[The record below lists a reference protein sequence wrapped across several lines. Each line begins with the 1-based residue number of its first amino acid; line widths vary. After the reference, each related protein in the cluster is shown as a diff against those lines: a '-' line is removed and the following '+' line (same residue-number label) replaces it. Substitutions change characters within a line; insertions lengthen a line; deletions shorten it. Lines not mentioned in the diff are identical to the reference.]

1 MKLGTRMKIT
11 YAMVFIVPLLL
22 IGISFCGIGRLELQ
36 QLGGRYGVADA
47 NLSITSDPF
56 SMFNNIGNT
65 VISQLQTT
73 IQEKPAA
80 LDDVSYLEDIN
91 SQLGTYSSF
100 IIVRRQGE
108 IYFNGSDDDDVVIE
122 DTDGYQPAGN
132 YIIGDTPYHLR
143 QIDFNFANGD
153 EGSIQILTPVTM
165 VVDQLRNIYTRLL
178 VISVIILFVASS
190 IAIFWLYQSIVQPLG
205 KLKVAAENIKDG
217 NLDFNVVTEAEDEIG
232 ELCTAFE
239 EMRSKLKEQIDI
251 NMQYEKENKELIS
264 RISRLKEDARKFEA
278 QLKDRHSENEYQAL
292 LKEKN
297 SIELKIDRLSILRN
311 EITSL
316 EQRRAEIQSAIAD
329 GNLKA
334 TNYAASCPLTVQ
346 SQHFQQLM
354 SQFGEDIQAGI
365 SLSVN
370 DKKNQTQFNLTVSA
384 QAGQSTGIT
393 NEMILAYDWL
403 LLTHG
408 SNHNLGFVWHDNAL
422 FADID
427 GGHRAKWMEF
437 IYQNSI
443 DTGKQYIMSINSEN
457 FDKSSQNWTDSM
469 MRKLEERIVL
479 KLSGENDT
487 DKLLGI

>member
-22 IGISFCGIGRLELQ
+22 IGISFWGIGRLELQ

-264 RISRLKEDARKFEA
+264 NISHDLKTPITAIKGYVEGIRDGVADTPEKMDKYIRTIYNKATDMDKLIDELFLYSKLDSNSLNYSFAKINVNDYFEDCADEISLDLEFSNIIFSYHNYVDKDTIIIADPE
-278 QLKDRHSENEYQAL
+278 QLKRVINNIVGNSVKYTGNKQGVISLRIKDEPEFIQVEIEDNGKGIAKNELPRIFERSYRTDASR
-292 LKEKN
+292 N
-297 SIELKIDRLSILRN
+297 SSQGGSGLGLSIAKKIIEEHGGKIWARSTEGMGTTLCFVLRKYR
-311 EITSL
+311 ES
-316 EQRRAEIQSAIAD
+316 
-329 GNLKA
+329 
-334 TNYAASCPLTVQ
+334 
-346 SQHFQQLM
+346 
-354 SQFGEDIQAGI
+354 GI
-365 SLSVN
+365 Y
-370 DKKNQTQFNLTVSA
+370 
-384 QAGQSTGIT
+384 
-393 NEMILAYDWL
+393 E
-403 LLTHG
+403 
-408 SNHNLGFVWHDNAL
+408 
-422 FADID
+422 
-427 GGHRAKWMEF
+427 
-437 IYQNSI
+437 
-443 DTGKQYIMSINSEN
+443 
-457 FDKSSQNWTDSM
+457 
-469 MRKLEERIVL
+469 
-479 KLSGENDT
+479 
-487 DKLLGI
+487 

>member
-22 IGISFCGIGRLELQ
+22 IGISFWGIGRLELQ

-264 RISRLKEDARKFEA
+264 NISHDLKTPITAIKGYVEGIRDGVADTPEKMDKYIRTIYNKATDMDKLIDELFLYSKLDSNSLNYSFAKINVNDYFEDCADEISLDLESRNIIFSYHNYVDKDTIIIADPE
-278 QLKDRHSENEYQAL
+278 QLKRVINNIVGNSVKYTGNKQGVISLRIKDEPEFIQVEIEDNGKGIAKNELPRIFERSYRTDASR
-292 LKEKN
+292 N
-297 SIELKIDRLSILRN
+297 SSQGGSGLGLSIAKKIIEEHGGKIWARSTEGMGTTLCFVLRKYR
-311 EITSL
+311 ES
-316 EQRRAEIQSAIAD
+316 
-329 GNLKA
+329 
-334 TNYAASCPLTVQ
+334 
-346 SQHFQQLM
+346 
-354 SQFGEDIQAGI
+354 GI
-365 SLSVN
+365 Y
-370 DKKNQTQFNLTVSA
+370 
-384 QAGQSTGIT
+384 
-393 NEMILAYDWL
+393 E
-403 LLTHG
+403 
-408 SNHNLGFVWHDNAL
+408 
-422 FADID
+422 
-427 GGHRAKWMEF
+427 
-437 IYQNSI
+437 
-443 DTGKQYIMSINSEN
+443 
-457 FDKSSQNWTDSM
+457 
-469 MRKLEERIVL
+469 
-479 KLSGENDT
+479 
-487 DKLLGI
+487 

>member
-1 MKLGTRMKIT
+1 
-11 YAMVFIVPLLL
+11 MVFIVPLLL
-22 IGISFCGIGRLELQ
+22 IGISFWGIGRLELQ

-264 RISRLKEDARKFEA
+264 NISHDLKTPITAIKGYVEGIRDGVADTPEKMDKYIRTIYNKATDMDKLIDELFLYSKLDSNSLNYSFAKINVNDYFEDCADEISLDLESRNIIFSYHNYVDKDTIIIADPE
-278 QLKDRHSENEYQAL
+278 QLKRVINNIVGNSVKYTGNKQGVISLRIKDEPEFIQVEIEDNGKGIAKNELPRIFERSYRTDASR
-292 LKEKN
+292 N
-297 SIELKIDRLSILRN
+297 SSQGGSGLGLSIAKKIIEEHGGKIWARSTEGMGTTLCFVLRKYR
-311 EITSL
+311 ES
-316 EQRRAEIQSAIAD
+316 
-329 GNLKA
+329 
-334 TNYAASCPLTVQ
+334 
-346 SQHFQQLM
+346 
-354 SQFGEDIQAGI
+354 GI
-365 SLSVN
+365 Y
-370 DKKNQTQFNLTVSA
+370 
-384 QAGQSTGIT
+384 
-393 NEMILAYDWL
+393 E
-403 LLTHG
+403 
-408 SNHNLGFVWHDNAL
+408 
-422 FADID
+422 
-427 GGHRAKWMEF
+427 
-437 IYQNSI
+437 
-443 DTGKQYIMSINSEN
+443 
-457 FDKSSQNWTDSM
+457 
-469 MRKLEERIVL
+469 
-479 KLSGENDT
+479 
-487 DKLLGI
+487 

>member
-22 IGISFCGIGRLELQ
+22 IGISFWGIGRLELQ

-251 NMQYEKENKELIS
+251 NMQYEKENK
-264 RISRLKEDARKFEA
+264 
-278 QLKDRHSENEYQAL
+278 
-292 LKEKN
+292 
-297 SIELKIDRLSILRN
+297 
-311 EITSL
+311 
-316 EQRRAEIQSAIAD
+316 
-329 GNLKA
+329 
-334 TNYAASCPLTVQ
+334 
-346 SQHFQQLM
+346 
-354 SQFGEDIQAGI
+354 
-365 SLSVN
+365 
-370 DKKNQTQFNLTVSA
+370 
-384 QAGQSTGIT
+384 
-393 NEMILAYDWL
+393 
-403 LLTHG
+403 
-408 SNHNLGFVWHDNAL
+408 
-422 FADID
+422 
-427 GGHRAKWMEF
+427 
-437 IYQNSI
+437 
-443 DTGKQYIMSINSEN
+443 
-457 FDKSSQNWTDSM
+457 
-469 MRKLEERIVL
+469 
-479 KLSGENDT
+479 
-487 DKLLGI
+487 

>member
-22 IGISFCGIGRLELQ
+22 IGISFWGIGRLELQ

-100 IIVRRQGE
+100 IIVRRQGD

-264 RISRLKEDARKFEA
+264 NISHDLKTPITAIKGYVEGIRDGVADTPEKMDKYIRTIYNKATDMDKLIDELFLYSKLDSNSLNYSFAKINVNDYFEDCADEISLDLESRNIIFSYHNYVDKDTIIIADPE
-278 QLKDRHSENEYQAL
+278 QLKRVINNIVGNSVKYTGNKQGVISLRIKDEPEFIQVEIEDNGKGIAKNELPRIFERSYRTDASR
-292 LKEKN
+292 N
-297 SIELKIDRLSILRN
+297 SSQGGSGLGLSIAKKIIEEHGGKIWARSTEGMGTTLCFVLRKYR
-311 EITSL
+311 ES
-316 EQRRAEIQSAIAD
+316 
-329 GNLKA
+329 
-334 TNYAASCPLTVQ
+334 
-346 SQHFQQLM
+346 
-354 SQFGEDIQAGI
+354 GI
-365 SLSVN
+365 Y
-370 DKKNQTQFNLTVSA
+370 
-384 QAGQSTGIT
+384 
-393 NEMILAYDWL
+393 E
-403 LLTHG
+403 
-408 SNHNLGFVWHDNAL
+408 
-422 FADID
+422 
-427 GGHRAKWMEF
+427 
-437 IYQNSI
+437 
-443 DTGKQYIMSINSEN
+443 
-457 FDKSSQNWTDSM
+457 
-469 MRKLEERIVL
+469 
-479 KLSGENDT
+479 
-487 DKLLGI
+487 

>member
-22 IGISFCGIGRLELQ
+22 IGISFWGIGRLELQ

-100 IIVRRQGE
+100 IIVRRQGD

-264 RISRLKEDARKFEA
+264 NISNDLKTPITAIKGYVEGIRDGVADTPEKMDKYIRTIYNKATDMDKLIDELFLYSKLDSNSLNYSFAKINVNDYFEDCADEISLDLESRNIIFSYHNYVDKDTIIIADPE
-278 QLKDRHSENEYQAL
+278 QLKRVINNIVGNSVKYTGNKQGVISLRIKDEPEFIQVEIEDNGKGIAKNELPRIFERSYRTDASR
-292 LKEKN
+292 N
-297 SIELKIDRLSILRN
+297 SSQGGSGLGLSIAKKIIEEHGGKIWARSTEGMGTTLCFVLRKYR
-311 EITSL
+311 ES
-316 EQRRAEIQSAIAD
+316 
-329 GNLKA
+329 
-334 TNYAASCPLTVQ
+334 
-346 SQHFQQLM
+346 
-354 SQFGEDIQAGI
+354 GI
-365 SLSVN
+365 Y
-370 DKKNQTQFNLTVSA
+370 
-384 QAGQSTGIT
+384 
-393 NEMILAYDWL
+393 E
-403 LLTHG
+403 
-408 SNHNLGFVWHDNAL
+408 
-422 FADID
+422 
-427 GGHRAKWMEF
+427 
-437 IYQNSI
+437 
-443 DTGKQYIMSINSEN
+443 
-457 FDKSSQNWTDSM
+457 
-469 MRKLEERIVL
+469 
-479 KLSGENDT
+479 
-487 DKLLGI
+487 

>member
-22 IGISFCGIGRLELQ
+22 IGISFWGIGRLELQ

-80 LDDVSYLEDIN
+80 LDDISYLEDIN

-264 RISRLKEDARKFEA
+264 NISHDLKTPITAIKGYVEGIRDGVADTPEKMDKYIRTIYNKATDMDKLIDELFLYSKLDSNSLNYSFAKINVNDYFEDCADEISLDLESRNIIFSYHNYVDKDTIIIADPE
-278 QLKDRHSENEYQAL
+278 QLKRVINNIVGNSVKYTGNKQGVISLRIKDEPEFIQVEIEDNGKGIAKNELPRIFERSYRTDASR
-292 LKEKN
+292 N
-297 SIELKIDRLSILRN
+297 SSQGGSGLGLSIAKKIIEEHGGKIWARSTEGMGTTLCFVLRKYR
-311 EITSL
+311 ES
-316 EQRRAEIQSAIAD
+316 
-329 GNLKA
+329 
-334 TNYAASCPLTVQ
+334 
-346 SQHFQQLM
+346 
-354 SQFGEDIQAGI
+354 GI
-365 SLSVN
+365 Y
-370 DKKNQTQFNLTVSA
+370 
-384 QAGQSTGIT
+384 
-393 NEMILAYDWL
+393 E
-403 LLTHG
+403 
-408 SNHNLGFVWHDNAL
+408 
-422 FADID
+422 
-427 GGHRAKWMEF
+427 
-437 IYQNSI
+437 
-443 DTGKQYIMSINSEN
+443 
-457 FDKSSQNWTDSM
+457 
-469 MRKLEERIVL
+469 
-479 KLSGENDT
+479 
-487 DKLLGI
+487 